1 MSPNDYAAIFIAVL
15 LFLVAPIGIAAAI
28 AFGSR

>member
-1 MSPNDYAAIFIAVL
+1 MSPNDYAAIFIAVV
-15 LFLVAPIGIAAAI
+15 LFLIVPICIAAAI